1 MFPTQTVVEE
11 AALARLIRRGGLIL
25 LKEDL
30 DAAWSDLVL
39 EMNYDLIARYKLAG
53 GKKHRLGSCTPR
65 RCRYCLRQEPATCF
79 KKIAHAIPECLGN
92 RTLISHDECDHCN
105 DRFSQTIEDHLDKF
119 TQPLRTVLGI
129 KGRNGVP
136 VFKSRDGK
144 SRVELNDIS
153 PSWIRRGR
161 AS

>member
-1 MFPTQTVVEE
+1 
-11 AALARLIRRGGLIL
+11 
-25 LKEDL
+25 
-30 DAAWSDLVL
+30 
-39 EMNYDLIARYKLAG
+39 MNYDMIARYKLAG

-129 KGRNGVP
+129 KGKNGVP

-144 SRVELNDIS
+144 LRVELNAKARHFTILDKEGAGILIVDEGNRTLTLDDEVFGGHS
-153 PSWIRRGR
+153 P
-161 AS
+161 